1 MPDQDQSRRNQ
12 QVVTEFRA
20 RGGKVGGYYAGFS
33 LLLLTTT
40 GASSGQPHTTPLSY
54 LADSGRYIVVAAAGG
69 APAHP
74 DWYYNLIA
82 HPRVSVEAGTEV
94 FGATAVVTSGQERDA
109 LFERFAARYPQL
121 VVYQGRTTRPVP
133 VVALR
138 RREDD
143 GPR

>member
-1 MPDQDQSRRNQ
+1 MPEQDQSRRNQ

-20 RGGKVGGYYAGFS
+20 HGGEVGGDYTGFS

-40 GASSGQPHTTPLSY
+40 GARSGRSHTTPLSY

-82 HPRVSVEAGTEV
+82 HPRVTVEAGTEV
-94 FGATAVVTSGQERDA
+94 FDATAVVTSGQERDA

-133 VVALR
+133 VIALH
-138 RREDD
+138 RREDG
-143 GPR
+143 GPT

>member
-1 MPDQDQSRRNQ
+1 MPEQDQSSRNQ
-12 QVVTEFRA
+12 QVIAEFRA
-20 RGGKVGGYYAGFS
+20 HGGEVGGYYSGFS

-40 GASSGQPHTTPLSY
+40 GARSGQSRTTPLSY
-54 LADSGRYIVVAAAGG
+54 LADRDRYIVVAAAGG

-94 FGATAVVTSGQERDA
+94 FDATAVVTSGQERDA

-133 VVALR
+133 VIALH
-138 RREDD
+138 RED
-143 GPR
+143 GGLT